1 MGLMGKLEIIGLL
14 SIINHLPSPAKIDN
28 SDTQHNWC
36 CFVGVLEVYSRSS
49 TELRIFDLERSLRI
63 FQDAIF

>member
-28 SDTQHNWC
+28 SDTQHNWR
-36 CFVGVLEVYSRSS
+36 VLFCGGQSS
-49 TELRIFDLERSLRI
+49 
-63 FQDAIF
+63 